1 MKGLSQSLQFFEQ
14 PVESVSLQDRALGID
29 VVDKKEW
36 ADVTES
42 STHKFQV
49 TLSDLCTQLKG
60 KSDKSLV
67 KLVKVNIESKTEDF
81 YLRTENIPKW
91 IYWTFQTNESIFR
104 ESYFLF
110 HFNSGSVCAL

>member
-29 VVDKKEW
+29 VADEKEW

-60 KSDKSLV
+60 KSDKSLN
-67 KLVKVNIESKTEDF
+67 L
-81 YLRTENIPKW
+81 PKW
-91 IYWTFQTNESIFR
+91 IQKVKQKIFI
-104 ESYFLF
+104 
-110 HFNSGSVCAL
+110 